1 MLSVPA
7 NEVGD
12 IVEANPESESGEVYD
27 QFSPEWHSIWI
38 DDLGGKEMVG
48 CFGGPGRQE
57 RFSVRGERGC
67 FESYAPELTRNC
79 STLPSRF
86 LSNGFVA
93 HGSQPALTSTC
104 HVYGI
109 PRHLNFSRYMRSD
122 RGFKAVT

>member
-48 CFGGPGRQE
+48 CFGEPGRQE
-57 RFSVRGERGC
+57 RFSVRGKRDC
-67 FESYAPELTRNC
+67 FESYAPNLFPTFPKQRIC
-79 STLPSRF
+79 GSRF
-86 LSNGFVA
+86 TACTHQHVPCIRYSA
-93 HGSQPALTSTC
+93 TSQLLK
-104 HVYGI
+104 V
-109 PRHLNFSRYMRSD
+109 LFNLKRSD
-122 RGFKAVT
+122 RGLKRVT